1 MPSRLQTTPHI
12 TLSPGVVAVRRLQ
25 PLLHTRR
32 PRTRQP
38 CPMSLPVRGGSPVL
52 RDSECH
58 AERACVQGGEDGRQR
73 VAVQPVHGALLRP
86 LEVIR
91 RCFRTHLVHSRRRAW
106 CRPDRVV
113 SKTFRVGVKT
123 RDGAE
128 HGEKR
133 NQVESEMSE
142 TQPPRTRTFV
152 SVTARVKSLCHRPQ
166 IIKSASLVA
175 AALQRAEQRAKL
187 LKELVPPADL
197 PGLRFREGQ
206 RLADGVEHAVQPWG

>member
-113 SKTFRVGVKT
+113 SKTFRVGAKKEPT
-123 RDGAE
+123 WKP
-128 HGEKR
+128 HIYQPK
-133 NQVESEMSE
+133 MSE

>member
-1 MPSRLQTTPHI
+1 MAASESPSS
-12 TLSPGVVAVRRLQ
+12 LSTARSSGLSKSSVDASAPILCTVAVGLGVGLIGSC
-25 PLLHTRR
+25 PR
-32 PRTRQP
+32 P
-38 CPMSLPVRGGSPVL
+38 
-52 RDSECH
+52 
-58 AERACVQGGEDGRQR
+58 
-73 VAVQPVHGALLRP
+73 
-86 LEVIR
+86 
-91 RCFRTHLVHSRRRAW
+91 FAW
-106 CRPDRVV
+106 
-113 SKTFRVGVKT
+113 GQ
-123 RDGAE
+123 
-128 HGEKR
+128 KR
-133 NQVESEMSE
+133 NQVRSELSE

>member
-73 VAVQPVHGALLRP
+73 VAVQPVHGALIRP
-86 LEVIR
+86 VEVIR

-106 CRPDRVV
+106 CRPDRG
-113 SKTFRVGVKT
+113 RVQDLSRGGKKGT
-123 RDGAE
+123 KSRE
-128 HGEKR
+128 L
-133 NQVESEMSE
+133 SE
-142 TQPPRTRTFV
+142 TQPPRTRAFV